1 MRAPVVVPENL
12 AHDWRGITALIEAT
26 AERQVVPC
34 RNGRT
39 VPIEFWTSND
49 TQEQKA
55 AATACGQCPVL
66 AQCTAYGV
74 THPKEVGIYG
84 GLTER
89 QRNETA
95 RANTKAEK
103 GKS

>member
-1 MRAPVVVPENL
+1 MSNLPTMPKSL

-26 AERQVVPC
+26 ALRQVVPC
-34 RNGRT
+34 FNGDET
-39 VPIEFWTSND
+39 PHELWTSDD

-66 AQCTAYGV
+66 EQCRQYGID
-74 THPKEVGIYG
+74 HPKESGVYG

-89 QRNETA
+89 QRTQAA
-95 RANTKAEK
+95 RANTKAK
-103 GKS
+103 RNS